1 MDFKNGLSGAN
12 SMFLNTAT
20 THFFFFLNSL
30 TNEN

>member
-1 MDFKNGLSGAN
+1 MDFKTGLPSAN

-20 THFFFFLNSL
+20 THLFFLNSL